1 LRFRETLEHNIN
13 PDMRDPFYP
22 PPPILV
28 RAIQPI
34 ADSLNLSTLPL
45 HIHEIVAG
53 WICYHLIYT
62 TVSPAISAWLF
73 PAVYPHLPPR
83 TTINWNV
90 HVTSFIQSSIIT
102 TSALFVIWSDEERR
116 ELDWAGRIWSY
127 SGAGG
132 VVQGFAA
139 GYFLWDLVASVMHLD
154 VLGWGSLA
162 HAVSALVVTFLGF
175 VSSPDLILPQES
187 NFPAS
192 MKTVG

>member
-1 LRFRETLEHNIN
+1 MDLLSPHLHNCVTC
-13 PDMRDPFYP
+13 D
-22 PPPILV
+22 L
-28 RAIQPI
+28 
-34 ADSLNLSTLPL
+34 SLALPGSL
-45 HIHEIVAG
+45 P
-53 WICYHLIYT
+53 
-62 TVSPAISAWLF
+62 SPATANNDKLEC
-73 PAVYPHLPPR
+73 PR
-83 TTINWNV
+83 
-90 HVTSFIQSSIIT
+90 TSFIQSSIIT
-102 TSALFVIWSDEERR
+102 TFALFVIWSDEERR

-187 NFPAS
+187 NFLAS